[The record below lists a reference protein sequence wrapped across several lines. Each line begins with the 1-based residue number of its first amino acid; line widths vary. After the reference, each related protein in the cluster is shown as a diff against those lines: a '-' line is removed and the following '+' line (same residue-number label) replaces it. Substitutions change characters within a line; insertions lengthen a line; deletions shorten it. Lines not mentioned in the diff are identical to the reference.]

1 MTIVPST
8 MSDRLMPRLLR
19 ALRRVSLLEL
29 ALYLLLT
36 AIAVVPIVV
45 LVLGSLTAASQGFSG
60 ALLAGG
66 VTFANY
72 VALLGSPSF
81 QSALSNTVLTS
92 AAGAIIAMLLG
103 SWLAFLVVRTDI
115 PFKSFTTIVAVVPF
129 FVSAFVHAFAWLVL
143 ADPQVGIINMVLAA
157 LDWPLRLN
165 IASLGGVAFV
175 QGLYHTPF
183 VFLFVTAALSMV
195 DPSLEEA
202 SRMSGAGVWRMVTR
216 VTLPLVM
223 PAILSGGVLVFALM
237 SGNFAIP
244 SLLGTSARL
253 EFITSSIYRMMQFS
267 PPKFGEAAT
276 AGVILMLITLALY
289 ALQRRYVGRRN
300 YLSVT
305 GKGFRPRVIKL
316 RGLRWICTLSVFV
329 YALVVIVIPLGA
341 LLLRSS
347 RPYFYLSQLSDLWN
361 LSLVKWSNYD
371 LLLSYSQVSRALGNT
386 ALLSVMTA
394 AIGGVL
400 FFLIAYGAER
410 MSGKG
415 LPLVRYLST
424 LPAAIPGMVLGL
436 SYLWVALYLPLP
448 LYGTI
453 WVLLVSYLARF
464 TPQGVGSISSSMRSL
479 HPELEE
485 GARVAGAGLWLRLR
499 AIMFPLS
506 RQGILSAMVLC
517 FVLAV
522 TELHTSILLY
532 TARTTVLSVVMYEFW
547 QSGQWGAAAALSI
560 IQSLLVVSV
569 LIIAWKVLGIS
580 LYPELG
586 NDNKKSASNQTED

>member
-1 MTIVPST
+1 
-8 MSDRLMPRLLR
+8 
-19 ALRRVSLLEL
+19 
-29 ALYLLLT
+29 
-36 AIAVVPIVV
+36 
-45 LVLGSLTAASQGFSG
+45 
-60 ALLAGG
+60 
-66 VTFANY
+66 
-72 VALLGSPSF
+72 
-81 QSALSNTVLTS
+81 
-92 AAGAIIAMLLG
+92 
-103 SWLAFLVVRTDI
+103 
-115 PFKSFTTIVAVVPF
+115 
-129 FVSAFVHAFAWLVL
+129 
-143 ADPQVGIINMVLAA
+143 
-157 LDWPLRLN
+157 
-165 IASLGGVAFV
+165 
-175 QGLYHTPF
+175 
-183 VFLFVTAALSMV
+183 
-195 DPSLEEA
+195 
-202 SRMSGAGVWRMVTR
+202 MVTR